1 MTAPTPPP
9 RPGGVATDADTGNFR
24 SDDADDDAAS
34 ALSVA
39 GPDSDPDAAW
49 TVVPTGARRLAV
61 LLVDS
66 SPEEAGMLT
75 GALTDAGFELHFRC
89 VGSPGDLRQALASER
104 WDVVLADPVVPGLG
118 PAEVLAVLR
127 ESERDLPFLVVSRTA
142 GEEGAVAA
150 LKAGAHDFIN
160 KQKLGRLVP
169 AIERELR
176 EALMREEQRRLRE
189 QLMVAER
196 MATVGTLAASVAHE
210 INNPLSAVVAN
221 LELALRRLEGVS
233 DRPEL
238 EELRAELRDAHE
250 AAHLVRQIVRDVKV
264 FSRGGDERPG
274 PVDVRQVLD
283 STARMAWSEIR
294 HRARLQKQ
302 YDEVPP
308 VWATDARLGQ
318 VFLNLIINAA
328 QAIDVG
334 RAESNRIRL
343 HTRTDSRG
351 RALVEIA
358 DTGAGIP
365 AEQLPR
371 VFAPFFS
378 TKPAGMGTG
387 LGLSISSRIVKEL
400 GGEIRVESRVGRGTT
415 VSVALPPAIAGPAS
429 RTA

>member
-1 MTAPTPPP
+1 
-9 RPGGVATDADTGNFR
+9 
-24 SDDADDDAAS
+24 
-34 ALSVA
+34 
-39 GPDSDPDAAW
+39 
-49 TVVPTGARRLAV
+49 
-61 LLVDS
+61 
-66 SPEEAGMLT
+66 
-75 GALTDAGFELHFRC
+75 
-89 VGSPGDLRQALASER
+89 
-104 WDVVLADPVVPGLG
+104 
-118 PAEVLAVLR
+118 
-127 ESERDLPFLVVSRTA
+127 
-142 GEEGAVAA
+142 
-150 LKAGAHDFIN
+150 
-160 KQKLGRLVP
+160 
-169 AIERELR
+169 
-176 EALMREEQRRLRE
+176 MREEQRRLRE

-221 LELALRRLEGVS
+221 LELALRRLETVG

-294 HRARLQKQ
+294 HRARLQKE
-302 YDEVPP
+302 YEEVPP

-328 QAIDVG
+328 QAIEVG

-343 HTRTDSRG
+343 CTRTDDKG
-351 RALVEIA
+351 RALVEIV

-365 AEQLPR
+365 AEALPR

-378 TKPAGMGTG
+378 TKPAGTGTG

-400 GGEIRVESRVGRGTT
+400 GGEIRVESRVGLGTT
-415 VSVALPPAIAGPAS
+415 VSVALPSAS
-429 RTA
+429 ARAPVRTA

>member
-1 MTAPTPPP
+1 MTAPPTT
-9 RPGGVATDADTGNFR
+9 RQPGLSSG
-24 SDDADDDAAS
+24 AA
-34 ALSVA
+34 
-39 GPDSDPDAAW
+39 
-49 TVVPTGARRLAV
+49 GARRSLAV
-61 LLVDS
+61 LLVDDS
-66 SPEEAGMLT
+66 ESEVAALCEALI
-75 GALTDAGFELHFRC
+75 AAGFDLRSER
-89 VGSPGDLRQALASER
+89 VSSVGDLRGALERER
-104 WDVVLADPVVPGLG
+104 WDVVLADPLVPELD
-118 PAEVLAVLR
+118 PPRVLSVLR
-127 ESERDLPFLVVSRTA
+127 ECERDLPFLVVSRTA
-142 GEEGAVAA
+142 GEEFAVAA
-150 LKAGAHDFIN
+150 LKAGAHDFIH

-176 EALMREEQRRLRE
+176 EALMRDEQRRLRE

-221 LELALRRLEGVS
+221 LELALRRLDSVGN
-233 DRPEL
+233 RPEL
-238 EELRAELRDAHE
+238 EELVSELRDAHE

-302 YDEVPP
+302 YDDVPP

-318 VFLNLIINAA
+318 VFLNLIVNAA
-328 QAIDVG
+328 QAIDAG

-343 HTRTDSRG
+343 CTRTDPQG

-365 AEQLPR
+365 AEHLHR
-371 VFAPFFS
+371 VFTPFFS
-378 TKPAGMGTG
+378 TKPAGSGTG

-400 GGEIRVESRVGRGTT
+400 GGEIRVESRVGLGTT
-415 VSVALPPAIAGPAS
+415 VTVALPSATAGPIRSA
-429 RTA
+429 